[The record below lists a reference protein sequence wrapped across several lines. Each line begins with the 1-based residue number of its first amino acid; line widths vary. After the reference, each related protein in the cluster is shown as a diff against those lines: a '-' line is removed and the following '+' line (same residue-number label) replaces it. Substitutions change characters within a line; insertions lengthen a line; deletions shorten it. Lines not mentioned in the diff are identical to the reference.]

1 MLARL
6 SLTARLIVGAGFVL
20 LLVLG
25 LTAYTLDAVFRDS
38 VEEAI
43 LDRLRS
49 HVWTLIAVA
58 EIGEDGSI
66 RMPKGLPEAPFY
78 QAEFGLYA
86 QIESNDGRHRWISP
100 SLMPYPIPNTPN
112 LAATQEVFQRH
123 RLADGQPVYLY
134 SFGVSW
140 GLASLHQDL
149 YTVSVAED
157 LSYYQEQ
164 VGRFRRYLFA
174 WMVTITVILL
184 TVQGLIL
191 RWSLRPLR
199 RAADELKAIQEGRQ
213 TRLQGKY
220 PKELKPLTDNLNGL
234 IRFTRENLRR
244 YRNTLAD
251 LAHSLNTPLAVLRA
265 AVEGKGREE
274 ELRPLVAEQVERM
287 SQIVSYQLNRAAT
300 AGRAPLNRP
309 VSVCLQAER
318 LGRSL
323 AKVYQDKQV
332 AWELRCPPGFTFA
345 VDEGDLMELL
355 GNLMENAFKWCRS
368 RVRVTLEPLATG
380 SALLIQVEDDGPG
393 IPEAARRRITRRGQR
408 ADRSAPGFGI
418 GLAVVAEM
426 VVAYG
431 GTLDFDDSDLGGAK
445 VQVVLPQPGSV

>member
-1 MLARL
+1 MRRL
-6 SLTARLIVGAGFVL
+6 SLTARLILGAGIVL
-20 LLVLG
+20 TLVLS
-25 LTAYTLDAVFRDS
+25 LTAYVLDAVFRDS

-86 QIESNDGRHRWISP
+86 QIDSNDGRHRWISP
-100 SLMPYPIPNTPN
+100 SLEPHPIPNTPR

-140 GLASLHQDL
+140 GLASLHHDL

-157 LSYYQEQ
+157 LSYYQDQ
-164 VGRFRRYLFA
+164 VGRFRRYLLA
-174 WMVTITVILL
+174 WMLAVAGILL
-184 TVQGLIL
+184 TVQGFIL

-199 RAADELKAIQEGRQ
+199 RAAKELEAVQEGRQ
-213 TRLQGKY
+213 ARLQGPY
-220 PKELKPLTDNLNGL
+220 PRELEPLTDNLNGL
-234 IRFTRENLRR
+234 IRFTRDNLRR
-244 YRNTLAD
+244 YRNALAD

-265 AVEGKGREE
+265 AVEGKASDK
-274 ELRPLVAEQVERM
+274 ELRPLVTEQVERM
-287 SQIVSYQLNRAAT
+287 SQIVGYQLNRAAT
-300 AGRAPLNRP
+300 AGRAPLNKP
-309 VSVCLQAER
+309 VPVCSLAER
-318 LGRSL
+318 LGRTL
-323 AKVYQDKQV
+323 AKVYQDKGV
-332 AWELRCPPGFTFA
+332 EWVVRCPPGFTFA
-345 VDEGDLMELL
+345 ADEGDLMELL
-355 GNLMENAFKWCRS
+355 GNLMENAFKWCRKQ
-368 RVRVTLEPLATG
+368 VRVTLEPLGAG
-380 SALLIQVEDDGPG
+380 SALLVRVEDDGPG
-393 IPEAARRRITRRGQR
+393 IPREARERITRRGQR
-408 ADRSAPGFGI
+408 ADQGTPGFGI

-431 GTLDFDDSDLGGAK
+431 GTLDFGDSDLGGAR
-445 VQVVLPQPGSV
+445 VQVVLPRPGAA